1 MPQGNIW
8 EKEYQNQKL
17 LAPTNKPQKD
27 TLNFFRFLRKK
38 QDVKLEDEPRIL
50 DLGSGNGRNAN
61 YLASMGATVSG
72 IEISQTALNMA
83 VREARNIEVEVDYKF
98 RSFGNEFPFETGS
111 FDIVIDVTSS
121 NSLNEDER
129 AVYLAE
135 LDRVLVPGGFF
146 FLKTLCL
153 DGDKNAK
160 NLIKQSPGSEKNTYV
175 MREIGLVE
183 RVFTKQDIV
192 DLYSPNFEILELSKK
207 ESYTKMNGRSYKR
220 MFWVGYFRHKGMISD
235 KSPRGASLTT

>member
-1 MPQGNIW
+1 MAQGSVW

-17 LAPTNKPQKD
+17 LAPTDKPQKD

-38 QDVKLEDEPRIL
+38 KDIKLENEPRIL

-61 YLASMGATVSG
+61 YLASMGAKVSG
-72 IEISQTALNMA
+72 IEISQTALNIA
-83 VREARNIEVEVDYKF
+83 VREARKIGVEVDYKF

-111 FDIVIDVTSS
+111 FEVVIDVTSS
-121 NSLNEDER
+121 NSLNEAER
-129 AVYLAE
+129 DTYIKE
-135 LDRVLVPGGFF
+135 LDRVIMPGGFF

-153 DGDKNAK
+153 DGDRNAK
-160 NLIKQSPGSEKNTYV
+160 NLIKQSPGPEKNTYV

-183 RVFTKQDIV
+183 RVFTKQDII
-192 DLYSPNFEILELSKK
+192 DLYSPYFEILELSKK

-220 MFWVGYFRHKGMISD
+220 MFWLGYFCHKNGY
-235 KSPRGASLTT
+235 